1 VNKLSHSFWARGTC
15 LSRKMNLLFTDLSIM
30 IAARFQGAPPPQ
42 IKNKNASSFYTKI
55 PIQNKKKKKR
65 QK

>member
-1 VNKLSHSFWARGTC
+1 
-15 LSRKMNLLFTDLSIM
+15 MNLLFTDLSIM

-55 PIQNKKKKKR
+55 PIQNKKKKKAP
-65 QK
+65 KVKSHLD